1 WCDASWPSATDTFMN
16 QISTDQSY
24 NATFDTSGITP
35 GTLGNIT
42 VTTYVSWFINWTKVV
57 YINFV
62 ENSTLLISQSNIE
75 LEWRENISLR
85 IDYLTTNGTP
95 ILNANVQVNGSSAN
109 YNNSITA
116 YSYILNTTDFSG
128 VGSYTDIPITVIHSD
143 YLFQQLNFSFT
154 IIPGTTNIT
163 GMVNGEYCLNKS
175 EVSIPFANGS
185 ADTLDCNIQYYHTL
199 TYENL
204 SSTEP
209 NIESLIPHISSVM
222 EADTSWTL
230 TFNPNQTG
238 RFVVNITFNLANY
251 RSVLF
256 VVTINVENAHT
267 GIQINSMN
275 ATTVYYSESFE
286 FSAFFLNTDW
296 DENITFSEYGSIEI
310 NDQTH
315 LQFLNRTGEFY
326 WFRFSATRT
335 FLGLHTIQ
343 ILFSHPHF
351 ETSSISVVF
360 TVIKMPTLEISAS
373 DVHLS
378 NNGSIMVEDTLSI
391 TIDDYRTIKE
401 ISIIS
406 LDDIYLW
413 LNGTPVPGISIL
425 DLKLSHAPFS
435 FNLSTLDW
443 QYGSYNLT
451 IKISTF
457 GYQAQIYSQTITLL
471 GFPVNVVVEIEPGK
485 IIRQGEDV
493 IFSTTI
499 VYPGGGSASEFR
511 IESIGQFSP
520 SGVEITYYII
530 LNYENDSTR
539 IFNETIPIDESGEA
553 KYTIYGSDTIDAIGF
568 ANITITS
575 CAGISAL
582 PAVYVMTAS
591 ELADFEII
599 PPTINIIGVIITVL
613 IIVTIILITVFASG
627 TAIRIYNKR
636 RKFHKSIILKNDKD
650 IEESFEDIK
659 SIRLVLVR
667 HNSGL
672 PIYAEKTIA
681 EFQADTDA
689 LSGMSTAISQF
700 IQDVSESMVSRN
712 ANGTPKE
719 KF

>member
-1 WCDASWPSATDTFMN
+1 
-16 QISTDQSY
+16 
-24 NATFDTSGITP
+24 
-35 GTLGNIT
+35 
-42 VTTYVSWFINWTKVV
+42 
-57 YINFV
+57 
-62 ENSTLLISQSNIE
+62 
-75 LEWRENISLR
+75 
-85 IDYLTTNGTP
+85 
-95 ILNANVQVNGSSAN
+95 
-109 YNNSITA
+109 
-116 YSYILNTTDFSG
+116 
-128 VGSYTDIPITVIHSD
+128 
-143 YLFQQLNFSFT
+143 
-154 IIPGTTNIT
+154 
-163 GMVNGEYCLNKS
+163 
-175 EVSIPFANGS
+175 
-185 ADTLDCNIQYYHTL
+185 LDCNIQYYHTL

-719 KF
+719 KFESISREGFHMLIWNGTFQNISWNDCTV